1 MKKNLILGAIISLSI
16 TSCMKSNQNIP
27 EADNFVD
34 SLMGEMTI
42 EEKIGQLTLYTSTWA
57 VTGPTLNENY
67 EKDILSGKCG
77 NLFNAL
83 TVEYNRKYQKMAV
96 EETRLGIPLLFG
108 YDVIHGYR
116 TIFPIP
122 LAEACSWD
130 SSMVEQTARLSAVEA
145 AAGGINWTFAPV
157 VDLSRDPRWGRI
169 AEGSGE
175 DPYLGSV
182 MARAKVRGIQGENLS
197 DSSTIAACIKHF
209 AAYGAPEA
217 GRDYNTVDISER
229 TFREYYLPP
238 YKAAVEAGAQ
248 TAMTS
253 FNELFDV
260 PASGSEYL
268 LRDILRD
275 ELGFKGVV
283 VTDYSSI
290 SEMIKHGYAKDRKH
304 SGELAIRAGVDM
316 DMQSGVYQDYLAE
329 LIEEGTIDIKLIDE
343 AVRRILLLK
352 YNLGLFENPY
362 RYLDTEKEE
371 EITLSA
377 DLLEHS
383 YQSALRSI
391 VLLKNEKYK
400 TDKLLP
406 LKKDY
411 KSIAIIGPLA
421 ENKVDLMGS
430 WHGSGSA
437 ADVVS
442 LKEGISAE
450 FPNATVKTA
459 LGSDFY
465 GTDVSGFKSAVQ
477 LAKESDIVLLT
488 VGENFVQS
496 GEAAS
501 RSDICLPAMQQQL
514 VEEIAKTGKPVVAIV
529 FAGRPLDI
537 SWMDE
542 NLTAIIYAWQPGTMA
557 GKAVADILSGDYN
570 PSAKLVVSF
579 PRNVGQIPIYYN
591 AKNTGRPFNAND
603 KFTSKYIDVSNEPL
617 YPFGYGISYTEFEYS
632 EIVLDSDK
640 MAFNGSLKASI
651 SVSNIGKVKGEEIVQ
666 LYIRDL
672 VGSVT
677 RPVLELKAF
686 QKISLEPGEKK
697 ELEFILKENDLRFW
711 NIDMKH
717 VAEAGDFKLFIGP
730 DSKNLK
736 ETGFVLEGK

>member
-352 YNLGLFENPY
+352 YNLGLFENP
-362 RYLDTEKEE
+362 
-371 EITLSA
+371 
-377 DLLEHS
+377 
-383 YQSALRSI
+383 
-391 VLLKNEKYK
+391 
-400 TDKLLP
+400 
-406 LKKDY
+406 
-411 KSIAIIGPLA
+411 
-421 ENKVDLMGS
+421 
-430 WHGSGSA
+430 
-437 ADVVS
+437 
-442 LKEGISAE
+442 
-450 FPNATVKTA
+450 
-459 LGSDFY
+459 
-465 GTDVSGFKSAVQ
+465 
-477 LAKESDIVLLT
+477 
-488 VGENFVQS
+488 
-496 GEAAS
+496 
-501 RSDICLPAMQQQL
+501 
-514 VEEIAKTGKPVVAIV
+514 
-529 FAGRPLDI
+529 
-537 SWMDE
+537 
-542 NLTAIIYAWQPGTMA
+542 
-557 GKAVADILSGDYN
+557 
-570 PSAKLVVSF
+570 
-579 PRNVGQIPIYYN
+579 
-591 AKNTGRPFNAND
+591 
-603 KFTSKYIDVSNEPL
+603 
-617 YPFGYGISYTEFEYS
+617 
-632 EIVLDSDK
+632 
-640 MAFNGSLKASI
+640 
-651 SVSNIGKVKGEEIVQ
+651 
-666 LYIRDL
+666 
-672 VGSVT
+672 
-677 RPVLELKAF
+677 
-686 QKISLEPGEKK
+686 
-697 ELEFILKENDLRFW
+697 
-711 NIDMKH
+711 
-717 VAEAGDFKLFIGP
+717 
-730 DSKNLK
+730 
-736 ETGFVLEGK
+736 